1 MRVHVCG
8 CCLYLKRSDAP
19 ADGRRVDEVV
29 RSLRAA
35 VAAAPED
42 VALRVHLGELLLEA
56 GLVSEAVQEA
66 AEALR
71 LAPDSSPAQALM
83 RQAVAL
89 PEPMEESRRPTRF
102 DWEAAEEELAEVSMP
117 MFVDTPAE
125 ETPRDVWE
133 VERSAVRLDM
143 VGGMVDVKER
153 LEMSFLAPLR
163 NPELRR
169 LYGKSLRG
177 GLLLYGPPGCGKSY
191 LARALAGEIE
201 AGFIS
206 VSIHDVLDMWIGAS
220 ERNLH
225 EIFQLARRSAPCI
238 VFVDELDALGRR
250 RSQLSSDGMRSTVN
264 QLLQELD
271 GVDGSNDGVYVIG
284 ATNHPWDIDVALRRP
299 GRFDRLLLVLPPDAQ
314 AREAIFRTHLA
325 ERPVVGVDVAKL
337 ARRTEGFSGADIAHV
352 CESAAEWALM
362 DAIRTGENRMIEMR
376 DLEAALN
383 TIRPSTAAWF
393 DAARNAVNFANADGM
408 YDDLVEHMKKRK
420 LL

>member
-1 MRVHVCG
+1 
-8 CCLYLKRSDAP
+8 
-19 ADGRRVDEVV
+19 VDELV

-42 VALRVHLGELLLEA
+42 VALRVHLGELLLES
-56 GLVSEAVQEA
+56 GRVSEAVQEA

-71 LAPDSSPAQALM
+71 LAPDSLSAQALM
-83 RQAVAL
+83 RRAVAS
-89 PEPMEESRRPTRF
+89 PEPMEQTGRPTQF
-102 DWEAAEEELAEVSMP
+102 DWEAAEEELGEASMP
-117 MFVDTPAE
+117 MFVDLPRE
-125 ETPRDVWE
+125 ETSGHAWE
-133 VERSAVRLDM
+133 VERSAVRLEM
-143 VGGMVDVKER
+143 VGGMVHVKER

-163 NPELRR
+163 NPELRQ

-177 GLLLYGPPGCGKSY
+177 GLMLYGPPGCGKSY
-191 LARALAGEIE
+191 LARAVAGEIE
-201 AGFIS
+201 ARFIS
-206 VSIHDVLDMWIGAS
+206 ISIHDVLDMWIGAS

-225 EIFQLARRSAPCI
+225 EIFQVARRSAPCV

-271 GVDGSNDGVYVIG
+271 GVDGSNDGIYVIG

-299 GRFDRLLLVLPPDAQ
+299 GRFDRLLLVLPPDEP

-325 ERPVVGVDVAKL
+325 ERPVLGIDLANL
-337 ARRTEGFSGADIAHV
+337 ARKTEGFSGADIAHV
-352 CESAAEWALM
+352 CESAAEGALM
-362 DAIRTGENRMIEMR
+362 DAIRSGETRMIEMR
-376 DLEAALN
+376 DLEAAVD

-393 DAARNAVNFANADGM
+393 EAARNAVNFANADGM

>member
-191 LARALAGEIE
+191 LARALAGKSRP
-201 AGFIS
+201 ASSRSRSTTCLTCG
-206 VSIHDVLDMWIGAS
+206 S
-220 ERNLH
+220 ERVSGTCTKSSSWRD
-225 EIFQLARRSAPCI
+225 EAPR
-238 VFVDELDALGRR
+238 A
-250 RSQLSSDGMRSTVN
+250 LSSSTSWMRS
-264 QLLQELD
+264 
-271 GVDGSNDGVYVIG
+271 GVG
-284 ATNHPWDIDVALRRP
+284 ARSFRP
-299 GRFDRLLLVLPPDAQ
+299 TACAQ
-314 AREAIFRTHLA
+314 R
-325 ERPVVGVDVAKL
+325 
-337 ARRTEGFSGADIAHV
+337 
-352 CESAAEWALM
+352 
-362 DAIRTGENRMIEMR
+362 
-376 DLEAALN
+376 
-383 TIRPSTAAWF
+383 
-393 DAARNAVNFANADGM
+393 
-408 YDDLVEHMKKRK
+408 
-420 LL
+420 